1 MKKSIIFCQASAKVA
16 SVLNCYERELS
27 KQRSVQ
33 IVIRNVPNLVKF
45 FKSLNL
51 KAEVLY
57 FDRLYPRKFRIRGI
71 TKRVKMIC
79 VHWEL
84 MTKMMSAFFLQI
96 YLTTYLWGCISNI

>member
-57 FDRLYPRKFRIRGI
+57 FDRLYPRKLSKDVIPLNE
-71 TKRVKMIC
+71 
-79 VHWEL
+79 VHEENDNISFINL
-84 MTKMMSAFFLQI
+84 SFLQK
-96 YLTTYLWGCISNI
+96 

>member
-57 FDRLYPRKFRIRGI
+57 FDRLYPTFK
-71 TKRVKMIC
+71 K
-79 VHWEL
+79 H
-84 MTKMMSAFFLQI
+84 FLRSSDSSKNKLLHI
-96 YLTTYLWGCISNI
+96 YFPIIL

>member
-57 FDRLYPRKFRIRGI
+57 FDRLYPRKFRI
-71 TKRVKMIC
+71 
-79 VHWEL
+79 
-84 MTKMMSAFFLQI
+84 
-96 YLTTYLWGCISNI
+96 